1 MRDIGKGDGM
11 GKKWE
16 GEGRDELRKEIDEE
30 VGIRGRGEEWR
41 GMEKKSGRKGS
52 RGWERNKVEEKKVEI
67 RRDIGRK

>member
-1 MRDIGKGDGM
+1 M

-41 GMEKKSGRKGS
+41 GMEKKWKKGKQ
-52 RGWERNKVEEKKVEI
+52 RVGEK
-67 RRDIGRK
+67 